1 MNSNHDTTLPKV
13 VFLIL
18 VFLIPL
24 APRAPAIAHPISLT
38 EARVLVQ
45 REKITVKLSVFVEDL
60 FLFQGIEPNKDNFL
74 PPKAIL
80 EGRTKHQAFLLE
92 RFTIRDVEG
101 ILLSGKVVKIK
112 DFEMPEQGIGMG
124 ELMDFSYTYD
134 IEYPLEAPADYL
146 TFSQR
151 MVDETAGLPAETRME
166 VLQAGSDTPIYVT
179 LFPETPE
186 TLPFDWS
193 RPPLTSDASEA
204 EWDSWYERRIEQE
217 LGITNYSSVY
227 SFLYIEDYEV
237 RHEILIPLLTL
248 QSSVYI
254 PRRDEAFLDLDEQ
267 EEARR
272 QVGAFFA
279 AGNPIVIDGVTVQPK
294 VDRIDFYGVALK
306 DFAQQA
312 PAKRVSMANA
322 RAGIILSYSC
332 KNTPNNVALHWDQ
345 FNDDIWRIGSTVYA
359 FDEVKKHVFRRGM
372 EENVYRWTNPGRP
385 PLPPVE
391 NVRQLLPQ
399 REVISVYWYTLVALV
414 IALVTGIALRM
425 SSASRQMRISAFVI
439 GLAVIAFSFR
449 GPSMAFDDPLAK
461 PPIVAEGDARDIV
474 EILQQNIYRAFDYKD
489 EDQVYDALAKS
500 VHGPLLEEIYL
511 KVQNGLK
518 MEEQGGA
525 VSRVR
530 RVELVEGT
538 IEGPFDWETGFQFRC
553 AWNVEGTVE
562 HWGHI
567 HTRTSQ
573 YRAVLR
579 IQADQ
584 NAWRIIE
591 LDVLDEERGIL
602 KTNLRRL

>member
-1 MNSNHDTTLPKV
+1 
-13 VFLIL
+13 
-18 VFLIPL
+18 
-24 APRAPAIAHPISLT
+24 
-38 EARVLVQ
+38 VLVQ

-101 ILLSGKVVKIK
+101 ILLSGKVVKIR

-345 FNDDIWRIGSTVYA
+345 FNDDIRI
-359 FDEVKKHVFRRGM
+359 RRSEKTRVPSRDG
-372 EENVYRWTNPGRP
+372 RKCISLDQSRP
-385 PLPPVE
+385 PSPAAGRKRPPATATA
-391 NVRQLLPQ
+391 RSYQRLL
-399 REVISVYWYTLVALV
+399 
-414 IALVTGIALRM
+414 
-425 SSASRQMRISAFVI
+425 
-439 GLAVIAFSFR
+439 
-449 GPSMAFDDPLAK
+449 
-461 PPIVAEGDARDIV
+461 
-474 EILQQNIYRAFDYKD
+474 
-489 EDQVYDALAKS
+489 
-500 VHGPLLEEIYL
+500 VH
-511 KVQNGLK
+511 
-518 MEEQGGA
+518 
-525 VSRVR
+525 VSRPRHRSGHRHRIADVVR
-530 RVELVEGT
+530 
-538 IEGPFDWETGFQFRC
+538 FQ
-553 AWNVEGTVE
+553 AN
-562 HWGHI
+562 
-567 HTRTSQ
+567 
-573 YRAVLR
+573 
-579 IQADQ
+579 ADQ
-584 NAWRIIE
+584 RLRDRFGSHRLFLSRS
-591 LDVLDEERGIL
+591 LDGV
-602 KTNLRRL
+602 